1 MALESDRKS
10 VTVKKYYHKIDMTT
24 LTAPSIR
31 MSQDVLPEVHADQ
44 SLHAQESSKGFKGDT
59 SSTVIITRNDLDGPP
74 CEDDL
79 LDGDEMH
86 HSPIKAVQ

>member
-1 MALESDRKS
+1 MESDRKS

-44 SLHAQESSKGFKGDT
+44 SLHGQESYKGFKGDT

-74 CEDDL
+74 CLDDL
-79 LDGDEMH
+79 LEGDEMH